1 MPAQREIEVE
11 ATPEEVWEALTTEEG
26 RARWLEED
34 PDREIQVESADEP
47 SRLVWWWWSADEP
60 ATRVEFLVVAVP
72 NGARVV
78 VTESIPSFSL
88 TALANSFALAV
99 A

>member
-1 MPAQREIEVE
+1 
-11 ATPEEVWEALTTEEG
+11 
-26 RARWLEED
+26 
-34 PDREIQVESADEP
+34 
-47 SRLVWWWWSADEP
+47 VWWWWSADEP